1 MKIFLKNFHLCWN
14 KLNNLDISEISSNLK
29 HWRQRK
35 RCLNLNLAKL
45 RYIFY
50 HYIWLN
56 MNELIQQKIRQYLV
70 HSFLYYQLDESIIS
84 DMQYDHICAD
94 VAKLISDNSAKNSL
108 PFDDLLKSSL
118 TDNVSGFSINKYPPE
133 IVSAALHL
141 LYQTSYIDSMSFE
154 TFLTRFGYSGYEIR
168 NA

>member
-1 MKIFLKNFHLCWN
+1 MINQKYLLIWIMRTMQKM
-14 KLNNLDISEISSNLK
+14 LN
-29 HWRQRK
+29 W
-35 RCLNLNLAKL
+35 NLAKL

-56 MNELIQQKIRQYLV
+56 MNELIQQKIRRYLV

-84 DMQYDHICAD
+84 DRHYDHICAD

-108 PFDDLLKSSL
+108 PFHDLVKSSL
-118 TDNVSGFSINKYPPE
+118 NENASGFSISKYPPE

-141 LYQTSYIDSMSFE
+141 LYQTSYIDSISFE
-154 TFLTRFGYSGYEIR
+154 TFLARFGYSSYEIR

>member
-1 MKIFLKNFHLCWN
+1 
-14 KLNNLDISEISSNLK
+14 
-29 HWRQRK
+29 
-35 RCLNLNLAKL
+35 
-45 RYIFY
+45 
-50 HYIWLN
+50 

-84 DMQYDHICAD
+84 DRHYDNICAD
-94 VAKLISDNSAKNSL
+94 VAKLISDSSSKNSL
-108 PFDDLLKSSL
+108 PFHDLVKSSL
-118 TDNVSGFSINKYPPE
+118 SENASGFSIGKFPQE

-154 TFLTRFGYSGYEIR
+154 NFLARFGYSNYEIR

>member
-1 MKIFLKNFHLCWN
+1 
-14 KLNNLDISEISSNLK
+14 
-29 HWRQRK
+29 
-35 RCLNLNLAKL
+35 
-45 RYIFY
+45 
-50 HYIWLN
+50 

-84 DMQYDHICAD
+84 DRQYDHICAD
-94 VAKLISDNSAKNSL
+94 VVKFIADNLVKNSL
-108 PFDDLLKSSL
+108 AFYDLVKSSL
-118 TDNVSGFSINKYPPE
+118 TENASGFSISKYPPE

-154 TFLTRFGYSGYEIR
+154 TFLARFGYSSYEIR

>member
-1 MKIFLKNFHLCWN
+1 
-14 KLNNLDISEISSNLK
+14 
-29 HWRQRK
+29 
-35 RCLNLNLAKL
+35 
-45 RYIFY
+45 
-50 HYIWLN
+50 

-84 DMQYDHICAD
+84 DLNYDQICAD
-94 VAKLISDNSAKNSL
+94 LAYLILDNSDKNSI
-108 PFDDLLKSSL
+108 PFHDLVKSSL
-118 TDNVSGFSINKYPPE
+118 TENASGFSISKYPPE

-154 TFLTRFGYSGYEIR
+154 TFLARIGYRIYEIK

>member
-1 MKIFLKNFHLCWN
+1 
-14 KLNNLDISEISSNLK
+14 
-29 HWRQRK
+29 
-35 RCLNLNLAKL
+35 
-45 RYIFY
+45 
-50 HYIWLN
+50 

-84 DMQYDHICAD
+84 DRHYDHICAD
-94 VAKLISDNSAKNSL
+94 VAKLISENSAKISL
-108 PFDDLLKSSL
+108 QFHDLVKSSL
-118 TDNVSGFSINKYPPE
+118 TENASGFSISNYPPE

-154 TFLTRFGYSGYEIR
+154 TFLGRFGFSSYEMR